1 MSDVRSSLSNV
12 HGDLAAQVSRQK
24 YTQAKAEQAAD
35 AVRDIE
41 LRHQCMSQL
50 NSQEIA
56 RVMAEISSL
65 RKELVGMI
73 QDTKRRHS
81 DKIHDNSSYADNKE
95 DGPSFANLK
104 RRWALRGHQSGNE
117 DINPVDLSMDSD
129 TWAQRATI
137 PADLIGELQ
146 SAALSSST

>member
-1 MSDVRSSLSNV
+1 
-12 HGDLAAQVSRQK
+12 
-24 YTQAKAEQAAD
+24 
-35 AVRDIE
+35 
-41 LRHQCMSQL
+41 MSQL

-81 DKIHDNSSYADNKE
+81 DKIHDNSVSIQTLSYFVSAKPTESLHVQSYADNKE

-104 RRWALRGHQSGNE
+104 RRWALRGHQGGNE

-129 TWAQRATI
+129 TWAQRREFSLICARHSTNLKSCDYTVGATI